1 MPSKSQIQKIFA
13 QNHALIIKAVS
24 FQRPEIKGLT
34 AEDIEQEVCIK
45 LLNLIKSDPKNEKIS
60 SYSYIYRITANVII
74 DLARK
79 NQKLKGEMTIPDEN
93 DEEYYAPNLISEAS
107 NPDEGH
113 ANEEMIK
120 RVLVVIETLKESRRI
135 AVKLRLQGFSVK
147 EIGEM
152 TGWSFHKAG
161 NLSKRGMKD
170 LKDKLHELG
179 IEYEIN

>member
-13 QNHALIIKAVS
+13 QNHALVIKAVS

-113 ANEEMIK
+113 ANDEMIK
-120 RVLVVIETLKESRRI
+120 RVLAVIETLNENRRI